1 MGRKWGGINLWYL
14 RNDDNIQW
22 YFYPNIT
29 NMLLWACVMLSL
41 PEPKHID
48 IREFI
53 VYGCLGKEYS
63 YYHWTNESKM
73 IRRILAPAKVAEF
86 DNTNL
91 FWEHLAKYF
100 ATTYLVLWLIACFSM
115 GIFTHLVILGTISLG
130 ATVTSV
136 SMIMYCHNRLA
147 VCIRDLLG
155 GPVNGEDITML
166 VQMVERLDTD
176 RLQFLLHD
184 TLKGDSGEKVETI
197 KLVIGMLPESINVA
211 DKGGA
216 LNLNQCRI
224 KFNKNMSAPLF

>member
-73 IRRILAPAKVAEF
+73 IRRILTPAKVAEF

>member
-73 IRRILAPAKVAEF
+73 IRRILTPAKVAEF

-216 LNLNQCRI
+216 LPFLIACQYSSLEVV
-224 KFNKNMSAPLF
+224 K

>member
-63 YYHWTNESKM
+63 YYNWTNESKM
-73 IRRILAPAKVAEF
+73 IRRILTPAKVAEF

-100 ATTYLVLWLIACFSM
+100 
-115 GIFTHLVILGTISLG
+115 
-130 ATVTSV
+130 
-136 SMIMYCHNRLA
+136 
-147 VCIRDLLG
+147 
-155 GPVNGEDITML
+155 
-166 VQMVERLDTD
+166 
-176 RLQFLLHD
+176 
-184 TLKGDSGEKVETI
+184 
-197 KLVIGMLPESINVA
+197 
-211 DKGGA
+211 
-216 LNLNQCRI
+216 
-224 KFNKNMSAPLF
+224 